1 MKRLLMIL
9 AILGLALSVQAQ
21 DVELRD
27 DHPREYVV
35 QEGDTLWGIASRFLT
50 RPWQW
55 PAIWQANPQIDNPHL
70 IFPGDLISLEFVG
83 GEPRLTVNQRDRDR
97 VDDSILRLG
106 PEIRR
111 QPMDTAITTIPLDAI
126 EPFLRRPRVVG
137 PDELENLPYVIA
149 NQERIT
155 FASAGERS
163 YVRGLEGVR
172 VGEEVI
178 VARVTYQFVD
188 RSATEGERGLRRNQM
203 RRGQGQV
210 PSSERPMP
218 GIWRVTLG
226 QLEGLRYPVIGYE
239 LWESARA
246 RVVKLGDPAIIEL
259 LGGRR
264 EVAAGDYVLPV
275 DDHIYN
281 PIFQPK
287 AMEKTPENAR
297 VLTISEAFYGVG
309 HYQIVSIS
317 VGTADGV
324 EAGHTFSA
332 FRPGERIRD
341 ELRYPLMSRAA
352 WRNSDSRFVE
362 LPHEYAGQVMVF
374 RPFERISYAIVM
386 DGANAIRA
394 DDLLFHPDRRL

>member
-9 AILGLALSVQAQ
+9 GIVCLSMSVQAQ
-21 DVELRD
+21 DVELRE

-55 PAIWQANPQIDNPHL
+55 PAIWQANPQIDDPHL
-70 IFPGDLISLEFVG
+70 IFPGDRISLEFVG
-83 GEPRLTVNQRDRDR
+83 GEPRLMVNERAPDR

-111 QPMDTAITTIPLDAI
+111 QPIDSAITTIPIDAI

-137 PDELENLPYVIA
+137 PDEVDDLAYVLA
-149 NQERIT
+149 NQERMT
-155 FASAGERS
+155 FASTGDRS
-163 YVRGLEGVR
+163 YVRGLDGVR
-172 VGEEVI
+172 VGQEVI
-178 VARVTYQFVD
+178 VARMTYQFVD
-188 RSATEGERGLRRNQM
+188 RSAPDADQNFRRMQM
-203 RRGQGQV
+203 RRGEGQV
-210 PSSERPMP
+210 PSSERPLP
-218 GIWRVTLG
+218 PIWRVTIG
-226 QLEGLRYPVIGYE
+226 QLERFSYPVIGYE

-246 RVVKLGDPAIIEL
+246 RVVKIGDPAIIEL
-259 LGGRR
+259 LDGRR
-264 EVAAGDYVLPV
+264 EVASGDYVLPI
-275 DDHIYN
+275 DDHIYD
-281 PIFQPK
+281 PVFQPR
-287 AMEKTPENAR
+287 AMEEAPENAR

-324 EAGHTFSA
+324 QAGHTFSA

-341 ELRYPLMSRAA
+341 DLRYPLMSRAA
-352 WRNSDSRFVE
+352 WKNSDKRFVD
-362 LPHEYAGQVMVF
+362 LPDEYAGQVMVF

-386 DGANAIRA
+386 DGTNAIRA
-394 DDLLFHPDRRL
+394 NDLLFHPDRRL

>member
-9 AILGLALSVQAQ
+9 AILGLSLSVQAQ

-83 GEPRLTVNQRDRDR
+83 GEPRLTVNQRERER

-111 QPMDTAITTIPLDAI
+111 QPMDAAITTIPIDAI

-137 PDELENLPYVIA
+137 PEEIESLPYVIA

-281 PIFQPK
+281 PIFQPR
-287 AMEKTPENAR
+287 AMEETPENAR

-352 WRNSDSRFVE
+352 WRNSDSRFVD

>member
-1 MKRLLMIL
+1 MIL